1 MGIFKKKRIV
11 DEPMIEKPRPVY
23 DSETIE
29 ERMWE
34 RRRWELTRLLV
45 LQDRRS
51 VVLGKLK
58 ASPKQIAI
66 KAKIQADATIEVL
79 RNKVNSYGRED

>member
-1 MGIFKKKRIV
+1 MGILKKRKV
-11 DEPMIEKPRPVY
+11 MDEPMIENPRPVY

-66 KAKIQADATIEVL
+66 KAKIQADATIEVM

>member
-1 MGIFKKKRIV
+1 MGIFKKRRVK
-11 DEPMIEKPRPVY
+11 DEPLIGTPRPVI
-23 DSETIE
+23 DNETLE

-34 RRRWELTRLLV
+34 RRRWELVRLLV

-66 KAKIQADATIEVL
+66 KAKAQADVTIDVMRNEVN
-79 RNKVNSYGRED
+79 RYGRED